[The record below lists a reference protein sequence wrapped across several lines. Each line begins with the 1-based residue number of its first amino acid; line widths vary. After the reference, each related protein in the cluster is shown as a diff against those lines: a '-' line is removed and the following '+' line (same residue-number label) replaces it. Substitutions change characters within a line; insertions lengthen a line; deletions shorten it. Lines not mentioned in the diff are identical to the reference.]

1 MVRACASEKLK
12 FCSDK
17 NFDILSLRLWCL
29 NLSCLSRLEILDIWQ
44 PVPLQRKIEFVE
56 NLIRPRFLSICSQ
69 PSLQYPTETTIPNP
83 NTPNMTQLRASY
95 RGWQIRN
102 TRFYLDSLDFY
113 QSRSVGD
120 ARRMSNRNFLWQ
132 MWRWHLL
139 HLETDSKEIKTRF
152 NITSGK
158 FFFLI
163 KKWQNS
169 LVKNIF

>member
-1 MVRACASEKLK
+1 MVRACASVKEKLK
-12 FCSDK
+12 IFCSDK

-102 TRFYLDSLDFY
+102 TRFYLDSFD
-113 QSRSVGD
+113 RARWEMPEECPIGMICDKCDGD
-120 ARRMSNRNFLWQ
+120 ICYILKRVRR
-132 MWRWHLL
+132 
-139 HLETDSKEIKTRF
+139 K
-152 NITSGK
+152 
-158 FFFLI
+158 
-163 KKWQNS
+163 
-169 LVKNIF
+169 